1 MFEYEFRKE
10 IAKFFAPYSDSTIKN
25 LEDLVTFNK
34 KHADKELPERKMH
47 AQFQFQRNND
57 VFPDQS
63 KQNNFENMLKL
74 NMIQNQ
80 FDSQLAILRTAA
92 RVDIDKMLTENSIDV
107 ILGPSGE
114 MFASL
119 ASAADYSMASMPL
132 GFADFNGRAYGV
144 QVLAKA
150 GEENKILRVMNAW
163 EEATVPGGRQPPPL
177 LVNWND
183 AL

>member
-1 MFEYEFRKE
+1 MLEYEFWKK
-10 IAKFFAPYSDSTIKN
+10 IAKLFALYPDSTVKN

-34 KHADKELPERKMH
+34 THANKKLPQRKMH
-47 AQFQFQRNND
+47 AQFQSQRNND
-57 VFPDQS
+57 VFPHQS
-63 KQNNFENMLKL
+63 KQNNFENMLRL
-74 NMIQNQ
+74 NMIQDQ

-107 ILGPSGE
+107 ILGPSGK

-144 QVLAKA
+144 QLLAKA
-150 GEENKILRVMNAW
+150 AEEDKILRVMSAW
-163 EEATVPGGRQPPPL
+163 EATVPGGTPPTPL